1 MELYNLS
8 LRSDNKVD
16 FQDVALLALDQVKQ
30 KPIKKYTHIIS
41 DESQDLT
48 RVQLEFIHAL
58 INNKSYSSAM
68 FVSDNAQSIY
78 PQSWL
83 VKGRSF
89 SSVGF
94 DVKGRSNSIAKNYRT
109 TTQIAQAAY
118 SLLEKDLLIT
128 EDENYVK
135 PSLLDKQ
142 GAYPV
147 FRVFGDK
154 TLEANYVKNLI
165 CKLSKQY
172 NYGDIAVI
180 ARTHG
185 QTQEFSTYLED
196 AKVPFKLMTNQDGYE
211 FGDEKVKILTM
222 HSIKG
227 LEFKVVI
234 MIGLNSNSIPFKS
247 NSMDDGG
254 SFETRE
260 RKLMYVG
267 MTRATERLYMTS
279 DGNPSK
285 FISDINSKYLK
296 HGENTLISHFYAISQ
311 ENFCFKEKIT
321 DVYSQEEKVRQW
333 IINELKETYKYPE
346 RLIDIEYQVNSFS
359 KIGYV
364 DVAVSNYKNNN
375 KRPFI
380 FIEVK
385 RQGAGLSNCIQQ
397 LKTYISTSPTCEYGV
412 ATDGIDIV
420 FINSDLE
427 VIDDIPIFMSSM
439 LPSSLENYCY
449 VDLKNNVNHKFM
461 RDYNNISELFFENEE
476 VQTLRI

>member
-1 MELYNLS
+1 M
-8 LRSDNKVD
+8 
-16 FQDVALLALDQVKQ
+16 
-30 KPIKKYTHIIS
+30 
-41 DESQDLT
+41 
-48 RVQLEFIHAL
+48 
-58 INNKSYSSAM
+58 
-68 FVSDNAQSIY
+68 
-78 PQSWL
+78 
-83 VKGRSF
+83 
-89 SSVGF
+89 
-94 DVKGRSNSIAKNYRT
+94 
-109 TTQIAQAAY
+109 
-118 SLLEKDLLIT
+118 
-128 EDENYVK
+128 
-135 PSLLDKQ
+135 
-142 GAYPV
+142 
-147 FRVFGDK
+147 FGDK
-154 TLEANYVKNLI
+154 ILEANYVKNLI

-172 NYGDIAVI
+172 NYGDIADI

-185 QTQEFSTYLED
+185 QIQEFSTYLED

-279 DGNPSK
+279 DGNPSR

-311 ENFCFKEKIT
+311 ENFCFKEKIK

-364 DVAVSNYKNNN
+364 DVAVSNYKNNS
-375 KRPFI
+375 KTPFI

-385 RQGAGLSNCIQQ
+385 RQGAGLSNCIEQ
-397 LKTYISTSPTCEYGV
+397 LKSYISTSSTCEYGV

-476 VQTLRI
+476 VSDINDMKKLNVFSAIAAGNPILLNSTIDDEFYIPNLWVQRNSTNYIVKVKGDSMINANINDGDLVVLQKQNTANNYEIVAVDLDGNTTLKRFVRMGDSILLMPENSAYEPINVTEVQMNILGVAVGVIKKISI